1 MYIPAGPHF
10 PHLMLHCNARE
21 DRCNI
26 GCAHAIVC
34 YNPNAYL
41 CGDMKK
47 TVFAYAVLGLAVAAA
62 GGCGKGS
69 VEAGGCDGS
78 ELWLPQ
84 AEGKACVI
92 PPDSITPTIEVCV
105 DELRRHSL
113 LDTVSLALIPG
124 EGKPGAYRIEGDG
137 VVCGITANTDI
148 GLLYGAYELL
158 RRERMGEN
166 PACSSA
172 PAIERRI
179 LNHWDNL
186 DGTIERGY
194 AGHSL
199 WQWDSLPDVRS
210 GRYEQYARACAS
222 VGINGT
228 VLNNVNASA
237 RILSGEY
244 LRKVAALADA
254 FRPYGL
260 KVYLSVNFASPMLLD
275 SLDTADPLN
284 PGVRDWWRA
293 KADEIYS
300 LMPDFGGFLVKA
312 NSEGQPGP
320 CDYGRSHAQGAN
332 MLAEAL
338 APHGGLVM
346 WRAFVYSPDDADR
359 AKQAYNEFQPLDGQF
374 ADNVIIQIKNGP
386 VDFQPREPLSP
397 LLAAM
402 SRTKKMIEFQI
413 TQEYLGHS
421 NHLAFLAPMW
431 RETLDV
437 LGVEQAPAV
446 AGVANIG
453 DDTNWTGHPMAQANW
468 YAFGRLAWDP
478 SLSSERIAGEW
489 AAQWPAVT
497 DASAVPVI
505 EDMLMR
511 SREAVVDYMMP
522 MGLHHIFAFGHHYG
536 PEPWCEV
543 EGARPDW
550 LPKYY
555 HRADSAGIGFD
566 RTMVGSGA
574 TGQYPEALARIY
586 DDVDKCPEEYLLWFH
601 HVPWSHRLA
610 GGKTVWESMCAHYD
624 RGVSEADSLSAAW
637 ESLAGKIS
645 PSIYADVSER
655 LGVQSRDARWWH
667 DACLLYFS
675 EINGLPFAQGTM
687 PAEYS
692 LDSLKAVSLG
702 ITNYECPTASLL
714 RRKLCR

>member
-1 MYIPAGPHF
+1 MIIFA
-10 PHLMLHCNARE
+10 
-21 DRCNI
+21 
-26 GCAHAIVC
+26 AI
-34 YNPNAYL
+34 
-41 CGDMKK
+41 MKIN
-47 TVFAYAVLGLAVAAA
+47 VFASAMLGLAIAASVGCQKSRPAAA
-62 GGCGKGS
+62 D
-69 VEAGGCDGS
+69 CDGS
-78 ELWLPQ
+78 ELWLPV
-84 AEGKACVI
+84 AEGKACVVA
-92 PPDSITPTIEVCV
+92 PDTITPTIEICI
-105 DELRRHSL
+105 DELRRHSA
-113 LDTVSLALIPG
+113 LDTVELCLR
-124 EGKPGAYRIEGDG
+124 PGASRPDSFCIEVSADG
-137 VVCGITANTDI
+137 VCGISAACDI

-158 RRERMGEN
+158 RRERMGESL
-166 PACSSA
+166 ACASA

-199 WQWDSLPDVRS
+199 WRWDSLPDVRS
-210 GRYEQYARACAS
+210 PRYEQYARACAS

-237 RILSGEY
+237 RILSADY
-244 LRKVAALADA
+244 LRKAAALADA

-275 SLDTADPLN
+275 SLSTADPLR
-284 PGVRDWWRA
+284 PEVRAWWRS
-293 KADEIYS
+293 KADEIYG
-300 LMPDFGGFLVKA
+300 LIPDFGGFLVKA

-320 CDYGRSHAQGAN
+320 CDYGRTHAQGAN

-386 VDFQPREPLSP
+386 IDFQPREPVSP

-402 SRTKKMIEFQI
+402 PRTQKMIEFQI

-431 RETLDV
+431 RETLET
-437 LGVEQAPAV
+437 LGIDNAPAV

-453 DDTNWTGHPMAQANW
+453 DDVNWTGHPMAQANW

-478 SLSSERIAGEW
+478 HLSSERIAEEW

-497 DASAVPVI
+497 DESAVPVI
-505 EDMLMR
+505 EDMLLR

-536 PEPWCEV
+536 PEPWCDV

-566 RTMVGSGA
+566 RTMAGSCA
-574 TGQYPEALARIY
+574 TGQYPDSLARMY
-586 DDVDKCPEEYLLWFH
+586 DDIERCPEEYLLWFH
-601 HVPWSHRLA
+601 HVPWEHRMA
-610 GGKTVWESMCAHYD
+610 SGKTVWEALCGHYD
-624 RGVSEADSLSAAW
+624 RGVREADSLCDRWAA
-637 ESLAGKIS
+637 LDGKIA
-645 PSIYADVSER
+645 PAIYADVKER
-655 LGVQSRDARWWH
+655 LGVQRRDARWWH
-667 DACLLYFS
+667 DACLLYFRD
-675 EINGLPFAQGTM
+675 INGLPFPSGTI
-687 PAEYS
+687 PTEYS

-702 ITNYECPTASLL
+702 ITNYESPSPELL
-714 RRKLCR
+714 REKLRR